1 MDTKKR
7 TQRSSAGLNESLL
20 QDFVWPK
27 KFGKKKV
34 PLQEQAAKSVDDN
47 CFSKP
52 KNGKSLNENKYSE
65 NRLATSV
72 THDRQEEKKEM
83 SPSSEKACSSNIS
96 KKTRTSLTSRRLA
109 IEAEKKRQQLEM
121 EIDQM
126 KSEMKRKEN
135 EIKLINMEEDLRRD
149 EMKSLTEKST
159 ISGIIR
165 SGNKKEEKY
174 EKSVKK
180 STAQWV
186 DNLPEKF
193 DEIENLSV
201 LSQGNGKHS
210 EDIKLLCQTLTD
222 VLQSVGMSNNQRK
235 ENCCGD
241 ILTHKNISDRDFP
254 YFDGNPQ
261 DWPIFIRHFR
271 NVISLCKYTDVEI
284 VLKLRNC
291 LKGAAKHAVSGLMLT
306 NDVEKIMHTLET
318 RFGRPDRI
326 IEMIL
331 NKIKTIL
338 PIKEIH
344 LGKLINLSTEISNV
358 VAIMKCLEST
368 GHLKNPHLQRDL
380 LEKIPDYLKLKW
392 GEYLVEKRKDN
403 YEVDL
408 EDFSK
413 WLANYSYA
421 ASQISTSVFPENKWE
436 RQPKYY
442 NNQVRKPERLFN
454 ISVPGKSSC
463 NYCGNERHDGNC
475 SKMEKDSLEIRWK
488 TVTSKKLCF
497 CCLRKNHQKFKCRNK
512 KQCGINGLPIT
523 IYGPIRKLN
532 IFALCDEGSTVTLL
546 HSEIAEK
553 AGLSGESETLHL
565 QWTNDDV
572 ITEEDSMKL
581 DFNISKIDSGENKF
595 PVYGVRTIKDLSL
608 PSQSL
613 ILEEYPHLN
622 GLPIHNYQNQKPS
635 MIIGQDNIK
644 LIIPEKVSYGLENT
658 PIASKCKLGW
668 SVHGPVARKMPQ
680 EYNFK
685 ILHIADDTE
694 TEILKLMRDFSS
706 IEAFGTTTIETKKQ
720 DSEDNKKALDIMN
733 NTIKKIGNRYE
744 IGLLWKTPEV
754 TLPESKRRAFQRLI
768 YMEKKCLKD
777 HCLATEYCRKI
788 DDHIKKGYL
797 RKLSPEEAEVEGPK
811 TWYLPHFSVVN
822 PMKKKVRIVFDAA
835 SKSHGLS
842 LNDVLLAGPD
852 QLQSLVKIFWPFDK
866 KELPFVV
873 MFRYAEQEVQDTI
886 IQKFYVDD
894 FVESK
899 DTETEAIEIIE
910 KVKGTMSLA
919 GFEVVNWLS
928 NSKLVQNISNDADED
943 KNISEEVTIQR
954 VLGIWWNTQTDELSF
969 KIEMEKF
976 HGIKPTKRNIL
987 KSVMSIFDPLGMIS
1001 YIVVKGKILMQHIWQ
1016 AGVSWDEEIAHSF
1029 GERWKK
1035 FLVQISKVSEV
1046 RIPRCYSLLIPQAEM
1061 IELHTFS
1068 DSSKEAFAAVT
1079 YLRIKSEEKI
1089 EISLVSSKTRVAPL
1103 KPISIPRLE
1112 LQGAVLGCRLSTII
1126 SKSLEI
1132 PIHRTYFWTD
1142 STCVLGWIRSDGKK
1156 FKQFVAQRIGEIR
1169 EKSCSKDWNW
1179 IPSEQ
1184 NPADLATR
1192 EHSTQNLDLWLQGPS
1207 FLKSSEDTWEV
1218 HGVKIDIEIENS
1230 SVMNEECLP
1239 SRCMVIKQ
1247 PIETTVLPDVQ
1258 RFSKFNRLIKS
1269 TATVLRAVEIFRY
1282 SISKINSANISK
1294 EKNITNEDM
1303 KKALELFIKKSQF
1316 DCFGKE
1322 IEDLKKGKKIDKKSV
1337 LNSLSVQV
1345 KHDLLLLRGRTN
1357 LSPELNENTK
1367 EPIILSAKHR
1377 FTRLLIEH
1385 YHEKYNHQGIETIL
1399 NELRQKYW
1407 ILNARSALK
1416 SVLKM
1421 CNKCKRERSKP
1432 APPLMGQ
1439 IPDVR
1444 LKKGN
1449 RAFVNTGMDYFGPI
1463 MVKIGRRTEKRWGV
1477 LFTCLAVRAIHL
1489 ELAHTMTSSST
1500 IQPIMRFTARRG
1512 TPEMTLDERDPSD
1525 PDDLESITPNHFLFG
1540 SSDGLGPPL
1549 PQMMD
1554 GRIIRKEWEKSRAL
1568 TESFWNRWVKEYLPT
1583 LTKRSK
1589 WTNDQKPIEIGDI
1602 VLIVDDSMPRFN
1614 WKLGKVIRTHHG
1626 IDNRIRVVDVKTATQ
1641 EYRRPVHKIC
1651 RLEIQ

>member
-7 TQRSSAGLNESLL
+7 TQRSSAGLNESLS

-27 KFGKKKV
+27 KFGKKMV

-52 KNGKSLNENKYSE
+52 MNGKYLNENKYSE
-65 NRLATSV
+65 NRLVTSV

-83 SPSSEKACSSNIS
+83 SPFSEKACSSNIS

-149 EMKSLTEKST
+149 EMKSLTGKST
-159 ISGIIR
+159 ISGIIH
-165 SGNKKEEKY
+165 SGNEIEEKY

-186 DNLPEKF
+186 ANLPEKF

-201 LSQGNGKHS
+201 LSQGNGKPS

-241 ILTHKNISDRDFP
+241 VLTHKNISDRDFP
-254 YFDGNPQ
+254 YFDGNRQ

-318 RFGRPDRI
+318 RFGRPDQI
-326 IEMIL
+326 IEMML

-358 VAIMKCLEST
+358 VAIMKCLKST

-392 GEYLVEKRKDN
+392 GEYLVEKRKEN

-442 NNQVRKPERLFN
+442 NYQQRKPKRLFN

-475 SKMEKDSLEIRWK
+475 SKMEQDSLEIRWK

-512 KQCGINGLPIT
+512 KQCGINGCKLFHHSLLHGTTNNSEKEKNQEENHEQFQIRARNCTIRSSPTILLRIVPIT

-532 IFALCDEGSTVTLL
+532 IFALCDEGSTVTLFY
-546 HSEIAEK
+546 SEIAEK

-572 ITEEDSMKL
+572 ITEEDSIKL

-613 ILEEYPHLN
+613 KLEEYPHLN

-668 SVHGPVARKMPQ
+668 SVHGPVAKKMPQ

-852 QLQSLVKIFWPFDK
+852 QLQSLVKILWTFRQRRIAFCDDVREMFHRIMVREQDRSSQRLLWRNLETSKNPEVF
-866 KELPFVV
+866 ELNVMTFGAKFSPACAQFVKNYNAQ
-873 MFRYAEQEVQDTI
+873 RYAEQEVQDTI

-899 DTETEAIEIIE
+899 ETEAIEIIE

-928 NSKLVQNISNDADED
+928 NSELVQNISNDADED

-954 VLGIWWNTQTDELSF
+954 VLGIWWNTQIDELSF

-1029 GERWKK
+1029 GE
-1035 FLVQISKVSEV
+1035 
-1046 RIPRCYSLLIPQAEM
+1046 
-1061 IELHTFS
+1061 
-1068 DSSKEAFAAVT
+1068 
-1079 YLRIKSEEKI
+1079 
-1089 EISLVSSKTRVAPL
+1089 
-1103 KPISIPRLE
+1103 
-1112 LQGAVLGCRLSTII
+1112 
-1126 SKSLEI
+1126 
-1132 PIHRTYFWTD
+1132 
-1142 STCVLGWIRSDGKK
+1142 
-1156 FKQFVAQRIGEIR
+1156 
-1169 EKSCSKDWNW
+1169 
-1179 IPSEQ
+1179 
-1184 NPADLATR
+1184 
-1192 EHSTQNLDLWLQGPS
+1192 
-1207 FLKSSEDTWEV
+1207 
-1218 HGVKIDIEIENS
+1218 
-1230 SVMNEECLP
+1230 
-1239 SRCMVIKQ
+1239 
-1247 PIETTVLPDVQ
+1247 
-1258 RFSKFNRLIKS
+1258 
-1269 TATVLRAVEIFRY
+1269 
-1282 SISKINSANISK
+1282 
-1294 EKNITNEDM
+1294 
-1303 KKALELFIKKSQF
+1303 
-1316 DCFGKE
+1316 
-1322 IEDLKKGKKIDKKSV
+1322 
-1337 LNSLSVQV
+1337 
-1345 KHDLLLLRGRTN
+1345 
-1357 LSPELNENTK
+1357 
-1367 EPIILSAKHR
+1367 
-1377 FTRLLIEH
+1377 
-1385 YHEKYNHQGIETIL
+1385 
-1399 NELRQKYW
+1399 
-1407 ILNARSALK
+1407 
-1416 SVLKM
+1416 
-1421 CNKCKRERSKP
+1421 
-1432 APPLMGQ
+1432 
-1439 IPDVR
+1439 
-1444 LKKGN
+1444 
-1449 RAFVNTGMDYFGPI
+1449 
-1463 MVKIGRRTEKRWGV
+1463 
-1477 LFTCLAVRAIHL
+1477 
-1489 ELAHTMTSSST
+1489 
-1500 IQPIMRFTARRG
+1500 
-1512 TPEMTLDERDPSD
+1512 
-1525 PDDLESITPNHFLFG
+1525 
-1540 SSDGLGPPL
+1540 
-1549 PQMMD
+1549 
-1554 GRIIRKEWEKSRAL
+1554 
-1568 TESFWNRWVKEYLPT
+1568 
-1583 LTKRSK
+1583 
-1589 WTNDQKPIEIGDI
+1589 
-1602 VLIVDDSMPRFN
+1602 
-1614 WKLGKVIRTHHG
+1614 
-1626 IDNRIRVVDVKTATQ
+1626 
-1641 EYRRPVHKIC
+1641 
-1651 RLEIQ
+1651 